1 MEFNEKLQELRRRRG
16 LTQEELADTLYVSR
30 TAVSR
35 WESGRGYPN
44 IDSLRDIS
52 TFFSV
57 SIDDLLSGEHLLN
70 IAENE
75 NRRNIRRMCGWVTG
89 IVDIMV
95 LALIVLPLYPHD
107 VNGFIYTVS
116 LVDYTGGSYMSKS
129 VYWAMFISLAIL
141 GILRIV
147 VTRTGRDRIA
157 KWLSLASFS
166 VSVSAVL
173 YLALTRVVYGV
184 AVCFILLII
193 KSILLFRESGK

>member
-1 MEFNEKLQELRRRRG
+1 MEFNEKLQELRKRRG
-16 LTQEELADTLYVSR
+16 LTQEELADALYVSR

-57 SIDDLLSGEHLLN
+57 GIDDLLSSERLLY

-75 NRRNIRRMCGWVTG
+75 NRRNIRSICGWITG
-89 IVDIMV
+89 IVDIMS
-95 LALIVLPLYPHD
+95 LALVVLPLYPHE
-107 VNGFIYTVS
+107 VNGFIYTVN
-116 LVDYTGGSYMSKS
+116 LIDYTSSSYMSKII
-129 VYWAMFISLAIL
+129 YWAMFISLVAL
-141 GILRIV
+141 GVLRLT
-147 VTRTGRDRIA
+147 VTWMGRDKKA
-157 KWLSLASFS
+157 KWLSYISVSFS
-166 VSVSAVL
+166 VAAVL